1 MRCRWLALAALV
13 LVACDTPP
21 LTLRIRLTD
30 GDAQQCISSEN
41 GNATTDCSKINM
53 ICDGVL
59 SLRIVPPNQPEV
71 PYVYMCTDLV
81 GQPDLCSIAGPSLEQ
96 AMVPV
101 PEQVLEI
108 QLAVFERTSLEK
120 DADGNYI
127 CPRVEFAANNLP
139 ETADTCFESDPSL
152 CPARPAVGG
161 RAYYYP
167 GDEKTVVELGCT
179 DLSLL
184 NGPAC
189 VGTNLIDVTATVND
203 FDTWVPVSATAAQR
217 LTVSIGE
224 PRADLSNLYTL
235 TGTQPLAGPSSNVP
249 PSWSSALDFSPE
261 SYYCVEVFED
271 IPQATRALVCRAIT
285 GKESTEG
292 IKMTGALLSKDTLD
306 DVLTALGKPSFPIT
320 GLVVGVVLD
329 EFNRPMS
336 GVKVSAV
343 CGPSETCT
351 VQYLS
356 ADRTALTSD
365 TTSANG
371 IWISQDAPFGT
382 LFQRSGT
389 VQPTFGGLVQ
399 GKVTIVVLQESAMIG
414 D

>member
-1 MRCRWLALAALV
+1 MTCRALALIACILA
-13 LVACDTPP
+13 ACDTPP
-21 LTLRIRLTD
+21 ITLRYRLTS
-30 GDAQQCISSEN
+30 GNAQQCISET
-41 GNATTDCSKINM
+41 GNATTDCSNLALA
-53 ICDGVL
+53 CNGVL

-71 PYVYMCTDLV
+71 PYVYVCTDLTDKR
-81 GQPDLCSIAGPSLEQ
+81 DLCSIAGPALPEPT
-96 AMVPV
+96 VPG

-108 QLAVFERTSLEK
+108 QVAVFERDSLPK

-127 CPRVEFAANNLP
+127 CPRVEFASNNLP
-139 ETADTCFESDPSL
+139 ETAVSCFESDPSL

-161 RAYYYP
+161 RAYYRP
-167 GDEKTVVELGCT
+167 GDEETVIELGCT

-189 VGTNLIDVTATVND
+189 AGINTIDVTATVND

-235 TGTQPLAGPSSNVP
+235 TGTQPLSGPSPNVP

-271 IPQATRALVCRAIT
+271 IPQATRALVCRAVPPM
-285 GKESTEG
+285 GLDE
-292 IKMTGALLSKDTLD
+292 IKITGALLSKDTLD
-306 DVLTALGKPSFPIT
+306 DILTALGKPSFPIT

-329 EFNRPMS
+329 EFNRPVA
-336 GVKVSAV
+336 GVKVNAV
-343 CGPSETCT
+343 CAPTETCT

-356 ADRTALTSD
+356 ADRTTLTSD

-371 IWISQDAPFGT
+371 IWISQDAPFGS
-382 LFQRSGT
+382 LFERSGN
-389 VQPTFGGLVQ
+389 VQPAFGGLVQ